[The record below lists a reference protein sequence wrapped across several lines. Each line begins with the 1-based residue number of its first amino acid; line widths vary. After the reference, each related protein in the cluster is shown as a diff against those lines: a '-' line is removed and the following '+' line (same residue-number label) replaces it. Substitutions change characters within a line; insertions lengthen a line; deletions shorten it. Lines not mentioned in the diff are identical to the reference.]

1 MLGYRIP
8 HARCYASFRSTGI
21 PLRPTRNW
29 CVSESATVRD
39 STRRAANTW
48 EGWGDG
54 QRAGGRVVGRRWVGE
69 EERNTEVVLN
79 ARKGPT
85 ARDTR
90 ISLGSSTPS
99 HSQSG
104 FSNRTVRAIR
114 PTLSSTTTKRPR
126 PAGRP
131 FSESRMIQQ
140 TISTRMIGARHFA
153 VVCSSARGEVVMV
166 RDASLSC
173 VVERCVGDIRKSL
186 VSAGWI
192 HRGLSTTGSFDQ
204 GRYRTAGFRK
214 PNFTRRI
221 PGITAFVGMAYLRK
235 PGAGS
240 SFHQQQATAAFST
253 SSSTQHGSH
262 DHSGPTT
269 TGATSSVKPAA
280 VPDSRIANDISGG
293 LDAGAKHAH
302 DHSDH
307 DHDHAHHSHS
317 LFHSHSHDHSASAGE
332 LVSALSRNDR
342 GSRITLLGLA
352 SNVLLT
358 ALKGV
363 AGYAMNSAS
372 LIAEA
377 GHSFSDLGADF
388 VTLACWKVSRRE
400 PTRAYPYGYGKFET
414 VGTLSVSLILVVAGV
429 GIALHS
435 YHVSHFY
442 NLVIRWPDDGYGS
455 YYCKS

>member
-1 MLGYRIP
+1 MGRVGIVVSAMLGYRIP

-21 PLRPTRNW
+21 PLRHASTRTW
-29 CVSESATVRD
+29 CVSELATFGV
-39 STRRAANTW
+39 STRRAASTL
-48 EGWGDG
+48 EGWRDE
-54 QRAGGRVVGRRWVGE
+54 RRTGE
-69 EERNTEVVLN
+69 ERLWERRFGVEGNAESVSD
-79 ARKGPT
+79 ARKGPI
-85 ARDTR
+85 AIDAG
-90 ISLGSSTPS
+90 ISPDPFISS
-99 HSQSG
+99 HYQSI
-104 FSNRTVRAIR
+104 FSSRTTH
-114 PTLSSTTTKRPR
+114 PTQPVVSTTSVHRPR

-131 FSESRMIQQ
+131 GSESRMIQH

-153 VVCSSARGEVVMV
+153 ASCSARGEVVVMM
-166 RDASLSC
+166 DAPSSC
-173 VVERCVGDIRKSL
+173 VVSRCVGDIRKSL

-192 HRGLSTTGSFDQ
+192 QQGLPTSTSAPNPKRYRPTGS
-204 GRYRTAGFRK
+204 REPRH
-214 PNFTRRI
+214 TRRI
-221 PGITAFVGMAYLRK
+221 PGITAFIGMAYLRK

-240 SFHQQQATAAFST
+240 STPQQQHAAFST
-253 SSSTQHGSH
+253 SSSAQHGSH

-293 LDAGAKHAH
+293 LDAGAKHTH
-302 DHSDH
+302 GHSDH
-307 DHDHAHHSHS
+307 DHEHDHAHHSHS
-317 LFHSHSHDHSASAGE
+317 LFHSHAHDHSASAGE

-358 ALKGV
+358 ALKGI

-414 VGTLSVSLILVVAGV
+414 IGTLSVSLILVVAGI
-429 GIALHS
+429 GIAMHS
-435 YHVSHFY
+435 YHVSPI
-442 NLVIRWPDDGYGS
+442 VGERTED
-455 YYCKS
+455 